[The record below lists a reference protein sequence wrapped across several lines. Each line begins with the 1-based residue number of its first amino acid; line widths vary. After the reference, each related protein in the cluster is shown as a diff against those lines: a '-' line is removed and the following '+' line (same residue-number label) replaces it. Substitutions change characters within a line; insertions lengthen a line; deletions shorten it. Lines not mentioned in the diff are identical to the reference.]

1 LGIFVIEKR
10 SSLEKLEHTA
20 AAAAGDEALTEAVE
34 ETPDQPDSVGD
45 RTGRRLRHLVREFV
59 ETIVLTLVIFAIIN
73 VLTGRFRVEGPSME
87 PSLHQGQYLIINKIV
102 YKLHPPRRGD
112 IIVFH
117 HPSSTGRDLI
127 KRVIGLP
134 GEMVEIREGKVY
146 IDGVLIEEPYVAYQS
161 GYSVRYVLGPDEFFV
176 LGDNRPNSDD
186 SHNWG
191 VLKREFIVGKAWLSY
206 WPPEEWGGVPHHGY
220 PESSTTHQELGTVI
234 GFTLGSGLTAL
245 SE

>member
-1 LGIFVIEKR
+1 MIEKR
-10 SSLEKLEHTA
+10 SSLEKLERA
-20 AAAAGDEALTEAVE
+20 AAVSAGDESLSEAVE
-34 ETPDQPDSVGD
+34 ETPEQPDSVGG
-45 RTGRRLRHLVREFV
+45 RAGRRKWHLVREFI
-59 ETIVLTLVIFAIIN
+59 ETIVLTLMIFAVIN

-134 GEMVEIREGKVY
+134 GEMVEIREGQVY

-161 GYSVRYVLGPDEFFV
+161 GYSVRYVLGPDEIFV

-234 GFTLGSGLTAL
+234 GFTLGSGLTVL
-245 SE
+245 NE

>member
-10 SSLEKLEHTA
+10 SSLEESEHTA
-20 AAAAGDEALTEAVE
+20 AAFAGEEPLPKAVD
-34 ETPDQPDSVGD
+34 ETPEQPDSVGD
-45 RTGRRLRHLVREFV
+45 RAGRRKWHLVREFV

-102 YKLHPPRRGD
+102 YKLHPPQR
-112 IIVFH
+112 
-117 HPSSTGRDLI
+117 
-127 KRVIGLP
+127 
-134 GEMVEIREGKVY
+134 
-146 IDGVLIEEPYVAYQS
+146 
-161 GYSVRYVLGPDEFFV
+161 GYSVRYPLGPDEFFV

-191 VLKREFIVGKAWLSY
+191 VLKREFIVGKAWISY

-220 PESSTTHQELGTVI
+220 PESSTARQEVGTVI
-234 GFTLGSGLTAL
+234 GFALGSALTAL

>member
-1 LGIFVIEKR
+1 MIEKR
-10 SSLEKLEHTA
+10 SSLDKLERTA
-20 AAAAGDEALTEAVE
+20 ATFTGEEPLPEAVE
-34 ETPDQPDSVGD
+34 ETPEQPDSVG
-45 RTGRRLRHLVREFV
+45 GRAGQRKWHLVREFV

-102 YKLHPPRRGD
+102 YKLHPPQRGD

-117 HPSSTGRDLI
+117 HPNSAGRDLI

-146 IDGVLIEEPYVAYQS
+146 IDGVLIEEPYVAYHS
-161 GYSVRYVLGPDEFFV
+161 GYSVRYLLGPDEFFV

-191 VLKREFIVGKAWLSY
+191 VLKREFIVGKAWISY

-220 PESSTTHQELGTVI
+220 PESSTAHQEVETVI
-234 GFTLGSGLTAL
+234 GFTLGSGLAVP